1 MADRNK
7 YVEKKDRHGLWKRT
21 RKRKRYRFFFF
32 FFSLMYAH
40 FVAVDTK
47 WKRKYL
53 SLAGYVS
60 QFLDM
65 RVFVCPLEWFIDD
78 ANKADMAQYTDTHWH
93 IVGWLERIR
102 IYVGEIK
109 TQPKKIRAEQKNT
122 IIECM
127 QKKCSI
133 VLFLLHLQNKICC
146 NQNKNPKN
154 FDSHITSWHCKYMWT
169 KHPNGLGK
177 ISNYQIV

>member
-1 MADRNK
+1 MWRKKIVMVCENAP
-7 YVEKKDRHGLWKRT
+7 EKENAT
-21 RKRKRYRFFFF
+21 VFFF

-93 IVGWLERIR
+93 IVG
-102 IYVGEIK
+102 
-109 TQPKKIRAEQKNT
+109 
-122 IIECM
+122 
-127 QKKCSI
+127 
-133 VLFLLHLQNKICC
+133 
-146 NQNKNPKN
+146 
-154 FDSHITSWHCKYMWT
+154 
-169 KHPNGLGK
+169 
-177 ISNYQIV
+177 